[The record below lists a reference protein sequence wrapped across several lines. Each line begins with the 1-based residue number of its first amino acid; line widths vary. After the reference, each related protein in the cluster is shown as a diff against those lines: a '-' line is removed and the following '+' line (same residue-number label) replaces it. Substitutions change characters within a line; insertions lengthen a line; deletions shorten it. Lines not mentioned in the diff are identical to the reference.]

1 VAPIIIISNERRLRV
16 ALAER
21 KPFDIKHRQHHLEAY
36 FAATFDLAFNPQ
48 AELSF
53 DPIEISIA
61 TKTVEQLWYLS

>member
-1 VAPIIIISNERRLRV
+1 MAPIIIISNERRLRV

-21 KPFDIKHRQHHLEAY
+21 KPFDIERHHHHLEAY
-36 FAATFDLAFNPQ
+36 YAATCDLAFNPQ

-53 DPIEISIA
+53 DPIQISIA